1 VAGKGEDPG
10 LDEEKL
16 GDLLKFIFGNPLGDG
31 GKATKAFLSEP
42 SDVVIDA
49 KGNLFIADTEN
60 SRIRRVDSKSKR
72 IKTEIATG
80 GYVATAREG
89 GAKVQNRA
97 LGSPLALAMD
107 RSGNIYIASSSNQ
120 IQRLNVKSKQVA
132 VVIGD
137 PDGHEGYS
145 GDNEPLSKALL
156 NSPAQILLDS
166 RGNLVIADAGNNR
179 IRYVDFGRHLITT
192 IVGK

>member
-137 PDGHEGYS
+137 PDGLEVYS